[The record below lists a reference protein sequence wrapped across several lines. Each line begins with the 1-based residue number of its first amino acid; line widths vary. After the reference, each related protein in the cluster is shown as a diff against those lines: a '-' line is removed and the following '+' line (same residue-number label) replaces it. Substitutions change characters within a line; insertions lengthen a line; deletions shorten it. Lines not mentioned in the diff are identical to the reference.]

1 MKKKNNV
8 KTEIAVAEGV
18 EESIVQIET
27 PRDMETK
34 EPIEDKVAI
43 SVFAKGDCITFVL
56 DKEELDL

>member
-1 MKKKNNV
+1 MKKQLEK
-8 KTEIAVAEGV
+8 EIAVAGEN

-27 PRDMETK
+27 PTELDTGEVRT
-34 EPIEDKVAI
+34 DKVAI